1 MAEPKIRFRYHEPD
15 IDTNRPLVDGQVK
28 IDGFELEVLPWD
40 AEDYDAWDA
49 GATSLPPTVVSGDID
64 ISIPAYPNRKFRLGY
79 IFVNEA
85 AGIEQPGDLEGKRVG
100 LAAWSNPAGV
110 WAKGALQNYYEVD
123 LTKISW
129 FAPGADPKSAP
140 DGIRLQSVANRKD
153 LDPMLVS
160 GELDAV
166 IEPNVLPCITKRDP
180 RVRRLFRDYKSE
192 EQKYWRETGI
202 FPISHIV
209 TLKRQFVARNPTAP
223 LALLKAFREARDVA
237 FNRVIGSDPEYLIM
251 SWASA
256 AIDEQ
261 RAVMGDNYWSYNV
274 ADNRPSLDAVSLFSH
289 QQGLTPYKVDYQQFF
304 DPEAAALPGY

>member
-1 MAEPKIRFRYHEPD
+1 
-15 IDTNRPLVDGQVK
+15 VK
-28 IDGFELEVLPWD
+28 IEGFELEVLPLD
-40 AEDYDAWDA
+40 TTERFDAWDA
-49 GATSLPPTVVSGDID
+49 GATSLPPTVVNGNPDV
-64 ISIPAYPNRKFRLGY
+64 SIPVYPNRKFRLSY

-100 LAAWSNPAGV
+100 LAAWSNPAGM

-140 DGIRLQSVANRKD
+140 DGIHLQPVTNRKD

-166 IEPNVLPCITKRDP
+166 IEPNVLPSITKRDP
-180 RVRRLFRDYKSE
+180 RVRRLFRDYKAE

-202 FPISHIV
+202 FPISHVV
-209 TLKRQFVARNPTAP
+209 TLKREFVEQHPNAP
-223 LALLKAFREARDVA
+223 LALLKAYRVARDVA
-237 FNRVIGSDPEYLIM
+237 FDRVQGSDPEYLII

-256 AIDEQ
+256 AVDEQ

-274 ADNRPSLDAVSLFSH
+274 ADNRPALDAVAQFSH

>member
-49 GATSLPPTVVSGDID
+49 GATSLPPTVVSGDPD
-64 ISIPAYPNRKFRLGY
+64 VSIPAYPNRKFRLGY

-110 WAKGALQNYYEVD
+110 WAKGALQNFYEVD

-129 FAPGADPKSAP
+129 YAPGADPKSAP
-140 DGIRLQSVANRKD
+140 DGISLQSVKNRKD
-153 LDPMLVS
+153 LDPMLAS

-209 TLKRQFVARNPTAP
+209 TLKRQFIERNPTAP
-223 LALLKAFREARDVA
+223 LALLKAFRAARDVA

-274 ADNRPSLDAVSLFSH
+274 ADNRPSLDAVALFSH
-289 QQGLTPYKVDYQQFF
+289 QQGLTPYKVDYEQFF
-304 DPEAAALPGY
+304 DSEAAKLPGY